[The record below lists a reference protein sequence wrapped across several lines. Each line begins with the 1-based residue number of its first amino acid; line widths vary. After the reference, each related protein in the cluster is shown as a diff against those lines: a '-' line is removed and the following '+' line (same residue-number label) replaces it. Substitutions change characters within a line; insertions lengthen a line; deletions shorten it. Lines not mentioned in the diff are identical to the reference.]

1 MLLDDGCISKYER
14 LPFISY
20 GSKSTTVD
28 FQIDLN
34 NPVNLDRVFKS
45 IGGFDGFDIRIDD
58 MLNESGHL
66 EYDVFKNGQG
76 TATREAGMY
85 LRNDIENILRREKT
99 KIILDFSNVRTVS
112 SSFIDELIAKLVLE
126 IGFVNFN
133 DLIQIKGM
141 NSDVKL
147 LCERSLYMR
156 IFEEWKKK

>member
-1 MLLDDGCISKYER
+1 MLLDDGYINKYDR

-20 GSKSTTVD
+20 KNKSTTVD

-34 NPVNLDRVFKS
+34 NPVNLDKVFKS

-58 MLNESGHL
+58 MINNNGYL
-66 EYDVFKNGQG
+66 EYDILDNGQG
-76 TATREAGMY
+76 TATREAGLY

-99 KIILDFSNVRTVS
+99 KIILDFTKVQTVS
-112 SSFIDELIAKLVLE
+112 SSFIDELLAKMVLN

-141 NSDVKL
+141 NKDVRL

-156 IFEEWKKK
+156 IFEEWKNK